1 MILLVT
7 LSHDV
12 AHMGASRYVNYLHIF
27 LHIVGRQQ
35 GFIINAN
42 CSIFLKLNFGAINF
56 NILSFLINKELII

>member
-12 AHMGASRYVNYLHIF
+12 AHMGAARYVYYLHIF
-27 LHIVGRQQ
+27 LHIVGRQL

-42 CSIFLKLNFGAINF
+42 CSIYLKLNFGAINF